1 MKKIIRLTESDLM
14 RLVKRVIK
22 EQEGVSGKHST
33 FLNLVTKLKPYGFI
47 EDKRME
53 QMLGKGF
60 LILSKGDDTNGI
72 QIMFNVNNVTW
83 SWSVVQN
90 GVAKVNKER
99 KIEGDYSII
108 DKIEG
113 IIMNDIKP
121 YISMKVKPTLNE
133 QNNTENIPQL
143 KVGLSVVVINQER
156 RTGYMPAN
164 DPREVITYDGT
175 VCKIGR
181 LITLK
186 NSKNE
191 CLEVLNDPKE
201 FYKAGNNTLGIVHL
215 SLDKRQINKCEE
227 WSCK

>member
-1 MKKIIRLTESDLM
+1 MNKSYSKIRHIQESNQRLEK
-14 RLVKRVIK
+14 RLLN

-121 YISMKVKPTLNE
+121 YISMKVKPTFNE
-133 QNNTENIPQL
+133 QIGGRDIHELTINEIDEYIKWDIKTVDCEGSRFGNMSSMGVDYKDDVAIVTIRYCKGDHEELVYLKKKAKYQIDTENKLPDDDGD
-143 KVGLSVVVINQER
+143 K
-156 RTGYMPAN
+156 
-164 DPREVITYDGT
+164 YD
-175 VCKIGR
+175 
-181 LITLK
+181 
-186 NSKNE
+186 
-191 CLEVLNDPKE
+191 
-201 FYKAGNNTLGIVHL
+201 F
-215 SLDKRQINKCEE
+215 
-227 WSCK
+227 